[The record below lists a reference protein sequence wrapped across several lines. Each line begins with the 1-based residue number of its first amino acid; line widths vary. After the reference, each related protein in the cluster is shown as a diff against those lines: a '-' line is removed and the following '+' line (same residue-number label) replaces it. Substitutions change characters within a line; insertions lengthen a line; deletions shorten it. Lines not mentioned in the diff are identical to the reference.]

1 MPSWTMTRRAIAAMA
16 CTGLVATVTVA
27 AVTPAGAADGATA
40 GPLGSATSAPVRTT
54 KRAVPAPTADSLV
67 AGVVYRVSGI
77 ATMSSGAFASKA
89 AAQAASSVRAA
100 LVASGA
106 RLAEGAHAV
115 DGGASWAVDFD
126 KPLTSKAAAAKLAA
140 VKALPGVTDVEPNNV
155 SRAHASAPVN
165 PSDPYLRDY
174 QWNIWDYYDGTIEG
188 ITFPKGGYSSHA
200 LSLWPATKGK
210 SSVVVAVLDTGQT
223 THPQLTKATVAGY
236 DFISSKASARD
247 GSGRDSNPKD
257 QGDWTSST
265 DSSWHG
271 THVAGI
277 IAAAHDGKEGIG
289 NAPNL
294 RVQHVRVLGRDGGTS
309 ADIAAAITW
318 ASGGSVSG
326 TSKNKTPAKVI
337 NLSLGGR
344 HGCESFMQKAIDG
357 ARKRGAVV
365 VVSAGNSN
373 ESALKFSPASCKNVI
388 TVAATDRA
396 GERASYSN
404 YGSAV
409 ELAAPGGDY
418 GATVASTWNTGV
430 TTPGSATWGTMAG
443 TSQAAPAVSA
453 AAGLLASLG
462 LSRSQIEKGIVK
474 AVSTFPKYSSTP
486 SWSCRNK
493 CGAGYLDL
501 QKVLA
506 PKSRVTISGTAKVG
520 STLTAKVSY
529 TGKITSRT
537 YTWYRSGTVISGV
550 TGSTY
555 KLKSADRGKTI
566 KVKVT
571 PKGSGSYLGITSTSA
586 STSKVS

>member
-1 MPSWTMTRRAIAAMA
+1 MNNVLKRLAGYTDLLAA
-16 CTGLVATVTVA
+16 GLVVLVVVMMIVPLPPLLLDFFITINISVALATV
-27 AVTPAGAADGATA
+27 VTTLYVPRALDF
-40 GPLGSATSAPVRTT
+40 SAFPSLLLLTT
-54 KRAVPAPTADSLV
+54 L
-67 AGVVYRVSGI
+67 
-77 ATMSSGAFASKA
+77 F
-89 AAQAASSVRAA
+89 
-100 LVASGA
+100 
-106 RLAEGAHAV
+106 RLAINISVTRLILLEGDAGHVVEAFGNFV
-115 DGGASWAVDFD
+115 VGG
-126 KPLTSKAAAAKLAA
+126 
-140 VKALPGVTDVEPNNV
+140 N
-155 SRAHASAPVN
+155 
-165 PSDPYLRDY
+165 
-174 QWNIWDYYDGTIEG
+174 
-188 ITFPKGGYSSHA
+188 
-200 LSLWPATKGK
+200 
-210 SSVVVAVLDTGQT
+210 VVV
-223 THPQLTKATVAGY
+223 
-236 DFISSKASARD
+236 
-247 GSGRDSNPKD
+247 
-257 QGDWTSST
+257 
-265 DSSWHG
+265 
-271 THVAGI
+271 GI
-277 IAAAHDGKEGIG
+277 IVFIVLVIIQFMVVTNGAGRVAEVSD
-289 NAPNL
+289 L
-294 RVQHVRVLGRDGGTS
+294 RVPQVRVLGRDGGTA

>member
-1 MPSWTMTRRAIAAMA
+1 MPSWTMTRRAIAAVA

-27 AVTPAGAADGATA
+27 AVTPASAEDGPVG
-40 GPLGSATSAPVRTT
+40 GPLGSATSKTVKTT
-54 KRAVPAPTADSLV
+54 KRAVPASAADSLV
-67 AGVVYRVSGI
+67 AGVVYRVSGLASI
-77 ATMSSGAFASKA
+77 SSGTAAS
-89 AAQAASSVRAA
+89 QAASSVRAA

-126 KPLTSKAAAAKLAA
+126 KPLTAKAAASKIAA
-140 VKALPGVTDVEPNNV
+140 VEALPGVTDVEANNI
-155 SRAHASAPVN
+155 ATADANAPVN

-174 QWNIWDYYDGTIEG
+174 QWSIWDYIEPGKVDG

-257 QGDWTSST
+257 QGDWTSSS

-277 IAAAHDGKEGIG
+277 VAAAHDGKEGIG
-289 NAPNL
+289 NAPGL

-344 HGCESFMQKAIDG
+344 HSCESFMQKAIDG
-357 ARKRGAVV
+357 ARKRGSVV

-373 ESALKFSPASCKNVI
+373 QSALKFSPASCKNVI

-409 ELAAPGGDY
+409 EIAAPGGDY
-418 GATVASTWNTGV
+418 GALVASTWNNGR
-430 TTPGSATWGTMAG
+430 TTPGSATWATMGG

-474 AVSTFPKYSSTP
+474 AVSTFPKYPSSP
-486 SWSCRNK
+486 SWSCRGK
-493 CGAGYLDL
+493 CGSGYLDL

-506 PKSRVTISGTAKVG
+506 PKSRVTISGTVKVG
-520 STLTAKVSY
+520 STLTAKSSY
-529 TGKITSRT
+529 TGKISSRT
-537 YTWYRSGTVISGV
+537 YTWYRSGKVISGA

-555 KLKSADRGKTI
+555 KLKSADKGKTI

-586 STSKVS
+586 STSTVR

>member
-27 AVTPAGAADGATA
+27 AVTPASAADTGLGEPQSSASLTKPTTRTA
-40 GPLGSATSAPVRTT
+40 
-54 KRAVPAPTADSLV
+54 PAAKGDSLV
-67 AGVVYRVSGI
+67 AGVVYRVSGLASI
-77 ATMSSGAFASKA
+77 SSGTAAS
-89 AAQAASSVRAA
+89 QAASSVRATLA
-100 LVASGA
+100 ATGVK
-106 RLAEGAHAV
+106 LAEGAHAV
-115 DGGASWAVDFD
+115 DGGASWSVDFAE
-126 KPLTSKAAAAKLAA
+126 PITAKAAASKLAA
-140 VKALPGVTDVEPNNV
+140 VEALPGVTDVEPNNI
-155 SRAHASAPVN
+155 STADANAPVN
-165 PSDPYLRDY
+165 PSDPYLRENY
-174 QWNIWDYYDGTIEG
+174 QWNIWDYRDGKVEDV
-188 ITFPKGGYSSHA
+188 TFPKGGYSSHA

-257 QGDWTSST
+257 QGDWHTDEYGDRV

-289 NAPNL
+289 NAPGV

-318 ASGGSVSG
+318 ASGGTVSG

-344 HGCESFMQKAIDG
+344 HKCESFMQTAIDN

-373 ESALKFSPASCKNVI
+373 QSALNFSPASCKNVI
-388 TVAATDRA
+388 TVAATDVV

-409 ELAAPGGDY
+409 ELAAPGGDVNGY
-418 GATVASTWNTGV
+418 VPSTWNSGR
-430 TTPGSATWGTMAG
+430 TTPGSATWGSMAG

-486 SWSCRNK
+486 SWSCRSK
-493 CGAGYLDL
+493 CGSGYLDL

-520 STLTAKVSY
+520 STLTAKSSF

-537 YTWYRSGTVISGV
+537 YTWYRSGKVISGA

-555 KLKSADRGKTI
+555 KLKSADKGKTI

-586 STSKVS
+586 STSKVG